1 MIYTL
6 FNREGKKIEE
16 FHFLAPYCGLC
27 HDIGITPNFV
37 IFQMY
42 PLACD
47 AERLKS
53 GGNHWVRTTSRLAR
67 VMLIEFFQVYDETI
81 SMHLCLL
88 PRRAPK
94 TEDVKWF
101 TWKPDYFQGV

>member
-6 FNREGKKIEE
+6 FDRHGKKLEE
-16 FHFLAPYCGLC
+16 FPFLAPYCGLC

-47 AERLKS
+47 PERLKK
-53 GGNHWVRTTSRLAR
+53 GGNHWVRPRL
-67 VMLIEFFQVYDETI
+67 
-81 SMHLCLL
+81 
-88 PRRAPK
+88 
-94 TEDVKWF
+94 
-101 TWKPDYFQGV
+101 